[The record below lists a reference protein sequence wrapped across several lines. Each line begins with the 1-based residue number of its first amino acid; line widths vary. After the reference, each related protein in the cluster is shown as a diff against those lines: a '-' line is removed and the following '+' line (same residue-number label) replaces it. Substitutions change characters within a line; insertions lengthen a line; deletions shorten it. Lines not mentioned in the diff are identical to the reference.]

1 MSVVFFHQN
10 EVLGAQGGIERY
22 LATLLEQAG
31 ESGFLVT
38 GTSSGGDVRAAGS
51 RFGVPLPLQ
60 KIAPRWLSYA
70 LGVMLSS
77 RRVRRAIDRLRPHT
91 LEFSRPHYVV
101 FSWVFRG
108 TKVFTVHGTGPPRSE
123 RANYWIHYISCL
135 LLPFAADVVQI
146 VGRDHSG
153 LPSLTAR
160 SMAKRL
166 RYVDAWYDEVFRV
179 APFRNPAGPLR
190 VFFAGRLAPMKNPEL
205 LFKIIETAS
214 QRLDRRF
221 EFQYF
226 GADEDKIPVSLRRT
240 FISSGLLNVEQ
251 LANAI
256 TDCHAGLL
264 CSGYGEGSPFIVVE
278 ALACGRGFVLPP
290 LPGLVEAYQN
300 YRGIVFASTHS
311 VDAFIDALVRMDEAI
326 KGGLTPQLIAQD
338 VSNRSA
344 TVMARQI
351 LDHLEGD
358 HG

>member
-1 MSVVFFHQN
+1 M
-10 EVLGAQGGIERY
+10 
-22 LATLLEQAG
+22 
-31 ESGFLVT
+31 
-38 GTSSGGDVRAAGS
+38 
-51 RFGVPLPLQ
+51 
-60 KIAPRWLSYA
+60 
-70 LGVMLSS
+70 
-77 RRVRRAIDRLRPHT
+77 
-91 LEFSRPHYVV
+91 FS
-101 FSWVFRG
+101 G
-108 TKVFTVHGTGPPRSE
+108 TKVFTLHGTGPPRSE
-123 RANYWIHYISCL
+123 RANYWVHYLSCL
-135 LLPFAADVVQI
+135 LLPFAADVVQV
-146 VGRDHSG
+146 VGRDHRG

-179 APFRNPAGPLR
+179 TPFPDLAGPLR

-214 QRLDRRF
+214 KRFDRRF
-221 EFQYF
+221 EFRYF
-226 GADEDKIPVSLRRT
+226 GADEDKIPVSLRQT
-240 FISSGLLNVEQ
+240 FIGSGLLNVYQ

-256 TDCHAGLL
+256 GHCHAGLL

-278 ALACGRGFVLPP
+278 ALACGRGFILPP
-290 LPGLVEAYQN
+290 LPSLVAAYQDH
-300 YRGIVFASTHS
+300 RGIVFASTHS

-358 HG
+358 HR